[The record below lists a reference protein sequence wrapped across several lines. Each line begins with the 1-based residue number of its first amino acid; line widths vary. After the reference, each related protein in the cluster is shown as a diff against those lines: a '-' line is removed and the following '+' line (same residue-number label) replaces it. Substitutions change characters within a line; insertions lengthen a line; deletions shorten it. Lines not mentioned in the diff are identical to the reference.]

1 MNKLFVEKKTP
12 FRAWF
17 YFRQGWSLYFAF
29 IFAAINTL
37 TVTYYLAIE
46 RYPVLVQIFPSF
58 LQYVSI
64 VGLIGIPSLI
74 IIGYIHFKK
83 SPAYRSEVGVG
94 WESNPYA
101 RRNLINSE
109 LNLQFN
115 RKIMQIMLKL
125 LENEKFD
132 QEQLQE
138 ITKIQ
143 LELNNFINER
153 STLNK
158 KDLEFLKKMNLT

>member
-1 MNKLFVEKKTP
+1 VQKKTP
-12 FRAWF
+12 FRAWY
-17 YFRQGWSLYFAF
+17 YFRQGWSVYFAF

-37 TVTYYLAIE
+37 TVTYFLAIE
-46 RYPVLVQIFPSF
+46 RYPALIQIFPSF
-58 LQYVSI
+58 IQYVTI
-64 VGLIGIPSLI
+64 VGLIGIPTLI
-74 IIGYIHFKK
+74 TIGYIHFKK
-83 SPAYRSEVGVG
+83 SPAFKSEVGVG

-115 RKIMQIMLKL
+115 RKIMAMILKL

-138 ITKIQ
+138 ITKMQ

-153 STLNK
+153 TPFNK